1 MTQNQF
7 ETLKFV
13 LESLGYLLSTVVA
26 LCCAY
31 LHLVLYYTVNKAS
44 EKLRTSFN
52 EANEKLRSSLF
63 RALGELED
71 TMREDYMP
79 RELAIAT
86 FVRKA

>member
-1 MTQNQF
+1 MTSNQF
-7 ETLKFV
+7 EALKFV

-44 EKLRTSFN
+44 EKLRLSFN
-52 EANEKLRSSLF
+52 DAHDKLRASLYH
-63 RALGELED
+63 AIGELED
-71 TMREDYMP
+71 TMREEYMS
-79 RELAIAT
+79 RELAVAT